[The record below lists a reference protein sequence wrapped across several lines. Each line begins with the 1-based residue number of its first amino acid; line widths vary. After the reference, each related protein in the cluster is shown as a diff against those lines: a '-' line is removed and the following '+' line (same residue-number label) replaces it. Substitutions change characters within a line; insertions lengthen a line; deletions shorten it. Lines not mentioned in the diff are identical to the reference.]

1 MVKPQQ
7 TRIRVDLWTSLK
19 SVIESEMARS
29 GLTAQEVVN
38 IALVDYFG
46 LSPSGKKQIKEV
58 IHQENTTNGITSVNT
73 TTDTE
78 DYI

>member
-1 MVKPQQ
+1 
-7 TRIRVDLWTSLK
+7 
-19 SVIESEMARS
+19 MARS